1 MNQQPLIS
9 QSTETTPDFDK
20 DIAKFSP
27 RQMEAVRHLDSGLI
41 KFLLYGGALGGGKS
55 YFLRWYA
62 IRRLIVIFKLFGLR
76 NVTGMLACEDYPSL
90 KDRQLQKISREIPA
104 WIGTMHQDHKEYG
117 RCFIL
122 HEKWGGGILCFR
134 NLDDPSKY
142 ASAEFAFILVDELT
156 KNEYDIF
163 TFLRTRLRWPGLPDV
178 ECQFVAG
185 TNPGSIGHGW
195 VKQLWM
201 DKLFPVEWI
210 EPNDYRSQFAYVPSL
225 ADDNPHLD
233 PSYWAMLN
241 TLPENLR
248 KAFRYGDWDIFV
260 GQAFPEFSKVAH
272 TIEPVPVPEHAPLY
286 MTFDWGYGAP
296 FSIMWWWVDA
306 DNRLYGFSEWYGW
319 NGNANE
325 GLRLTDSRIAEG
337 IIAREEALG
346 IKGRQITRLAGPDC
360 FSKKPSYLTGGQGPS
375 TAEVFADKK
384 YDLHLIPGDPT
395 RKTKIRQFRER
406 LRYEVDEKGNPRT
419 MPMLVVYNTC
429 EQFIRTIPNMV
440 MSELDIEDVDTK
452 GEDHIYDSA
461 CHVVQ
466 ARPISLEELK
476 PRKSQWER
484 RIDELM
490 RDKEEGDGF
499 ETEARLASRQALS
512 DLGVDL
518 WDEEDRFLDRGE
530 VVETMV

>member
-1 MNQQPLIS
+1 MNQQPSIL
-9 QSTETTPDFDK
+9 QSAEKIPDFDA
-20 DIAKFSP
+20 DIARFSH

-90 KDRQLQKISREIPA
+90 KDRQLQKISREIPS

-272 TIEPVPVPEHAPLY
+272 TIEPVPVPEHAPIY

-296 FSIMWWWVDA
+296 FSIMWWWIDA
-306 DNRLYGFSEWYGW
+306 DNRIYGFSEWYGW

-375 TAEVFADKK
+375 TAEVFAGPK
-384 YDLHLIPGDPT
+384 YNLNLIPGDPT

-452 GEDHIYDSA
+452 GEDHIYDST

-476 PRKSQWER
+476 PRKSQCER
-484 RIDELM
+484 RIDELL
-490 RDKEEGDGF
+490 RDKDEGDGF